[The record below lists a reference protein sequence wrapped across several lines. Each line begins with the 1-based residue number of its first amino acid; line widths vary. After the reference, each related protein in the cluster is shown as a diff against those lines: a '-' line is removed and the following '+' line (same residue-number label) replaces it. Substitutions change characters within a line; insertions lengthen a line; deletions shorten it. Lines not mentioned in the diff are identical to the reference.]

1 MAWKTR
7 ERIARGR
14 VSKEGGR
21 FFRVKVG
28 RIFFLSDLE
37 RNSEKQKGWG
47 CGGREQES
55 GLCCGQLKDI
65 RGFKRL
71 ECQGLW
77 MLEGEAGSV
86 ENTRGWLEI
95 KTREKRISVVSRHGK
110 KRKRGRKREREG
122 ERERDKEKVRD
133 RGRKTKEVER

>member
-1 MAWKTR
+1 MR
-7 ERIARGR
+7 
-14 VSKEGGR
+14 
-21 FFRVKVG
+21 
-28 RIFFLSDLE
+28 
-37 RNSEKQKGWG
+37 
-47 CGGREQES
+47 
-55 GLCCGQLKDI
+55 
-65 RGFKRL
+65 
-71 ECQGLW
+71 
-77 MLEGEAGSV
+77 EGEAGSV